1 MSEVTAVP
9 ITPVKRAWIVWLAL
23 GIAAAALVALGL
35 AWSGTAKARAE
46 AGDSSA
52 FLSYNKGRPGVVTTD
67 SGLQYQVLK
76 KGEGATPTEA
86 DVTLV
91 NYKGELRDGK
101 VFDQNQRAPLP
112 VAGVVPGFAEALK
125 LMPRGAKHRVWISPE
140 LGYGAQAQGDAI
152 PANSVLI
159 FDIEMIDFR
168 NQAQLQAEMQ
178 AMQAQGQAQGQLPQS
193 VPPQR

>member
-1 MSEVTAVP
+1 VSDVTAVP
-9 ITPVKRAWIVWLAL
+9 LTPVKRAWIVWLAL
-23 GIAAAALVALGL
+23 AIAVAALVAIGL

-46 AGDSSA
+46 AGDSAA
-52 FLSYNKGRPGVVTTD
+52 FMAWHKGRAGVITTP
-67 SGLQYQVLK
+67 SGLQYQMLK
-76 KGEGATPTEA
+76 PGEGPTPTDA
-86 DVTLV
+86 DVALI
-91 NYKGELRDGK
+91 NYKGELRDGR

-125 LMPRGAKHRVWISPE
+125 LMPRGSKMRVWIPPE
-140 LGYGAQAQGDAI
+140 LGYKDQAQGDAI

-178 AMQAQGQAQGQLPQS
+178 ALQAQQGGQPQLPTQ
-193 VPPQR
+193 P

>member
-9 ITPVKRAWIVWLAL
+9 IQPVKRAWIVWLAL
-23 GIAAAALVALGL
+23 GIAAATLVALGM

-46 AGDSSA
+46 AGDSAA
-52 FLSYNKGRPGVVTTD
+52 FLAYNKGRTGVVTTD

-76 KGEGATPTEA
+76 KGEGETPTDA

-101 VFDQNQRAPLP
+101 VFDQNNRAPLP

-125 LMPRGAKHRVWISPE
+125 LMPRGSKFRIWIPPE
-140 LGYGAQAQGDAI
+140 LGYKDQPQGDAI

-159 FDIEMIDFR
+159 FDLEMIDFR

-178 AMQAQGQAQGQLPQS
+178 AMQAQQGAA
-193 VPPQR
+193 PQR